1 MHRWVLVSAL
11 ALLACGQGEVQIHI
25 VPPLQPEVGVEMA
38 VPLHAYAGGR
48 AIDWSWRSLTN
59 PALAGRNRR
68 PTLTA
73 YTGGTAVW
81 RWTPIGEDR
90 GEQEIEFTAR
100 AGADRNSAVLHL
112 VISEGGKGP
121 VFREPIGEGTT
132 LDLRM
137 ASCVRVRVVVEST
150 ASARVDLGL
159 RDPPDN
165 VELAQTS
172 HLGGELTFCPSMRQ
186 IMEETVYPIT
196 LTAHTASHLATKVYV
211 IVLRRA

>member
-1 MHRWVLVSAL
+1 MHGRVLVSAL
-11 ALLACGQGEVQIHI
+11 ALLACGQGQVQINI
-25 VPPLQPEVGVEMA
+25 VPPLQPEVGVEMG
-38 VPLHAYAGGR
+38 VPLHAFAGGR
-48 AIDWSWRSLTN
+48 AIEWSWRSLSN

-90 GEQEIEFTAR
+90 GEQEIEFTAT
-100 AGADRNSAVLHL
+100 AGADRSSEVLHL
-112 VISEGGKGP
+112 FISDGGKGP

-137 ASCVRVRVVVEST
+137 ASCVRIRVVVEST
-150 ASARVDLGL
+150 VSAMVDLGL

-165 VELAQTS
+165 AELAQLS
-172 HLGGELTFCPSMRQ
+172 DLSGELTFCPSMRQ

-196 LTAHTASHLATKVYV
+196 LTAHAPSHVATKVYV